1 MPRPRGPR
9 VDTQLPPGAPQAQYV
24 KVGFLPRS
32 FLIMI
37 RPCQPIQAN
46 GLVGPDV
53 AASRQRRASGRLRS
67 ALGLWQRIARR
78 GGFQLTVEMTGCGG
92 MAKETTGEADDGTTG
107 IGEQI
112 IVKTYMGSQAQA
124 TMSFQADAMRMAAQG
139 YFPMFQSWVPGR
151 WRPRAFIAAVL
162 LCLLIVGI
170 PALIYM
176 LIVTPEGALTVTY
189 GFRGAPVD

>member
-1 MPRPRGPR
+1 
-9 VDTQLPPGAPQAQYV
+9 
-24 KVGFLPRS
+24 
-32 FLIMI
+32 
-37 RPCQPIQAN
+37 
-46 GLVGPDV
+46 
-53 AASRQRRASGRLRS
+53 
-67 ALGLWQRIARR
+67 
-78 GGFQLTVEMTGCGG
+78 
-92 MAKETTGEADDGTTG
+92 MAKETIVEADEGASG

-112 IVKTYMGSQAQA
+112 IVKTYMGSQAEA
-124 TMSFQADAMRMAAQG
+124 TMSFQADAVRMAAQG
-139 YFPMFQSWVPGR
+139 YFPVFQSWVPGR